1 MTRKR
6 KERSGGPLAIAKSD
20 RAKRETNT
28 QAVEARKLKR
38 LKKRKGLASGNK
50 MAEAEAG
57 KKQPRAPRKSND
69 PRVGSKTP
77 IQLVATVTPVAQPKI
92 VKVKQP
98 KADVK
103 PVAPVLTF
111 EQELDKLES
120 DARLNGLLLRLDN
133 NEVLNHD
140 DQDYVDQG
148 VERHAFLLEELGYA
162 DDEEFEEDYDEDEW
176 DEAMMAEL
184 DAKALNTNTEKLS
197 EDELYERFLATE
209 KKLKNN
215 DEG

>member
-28 QAVEARKLKR
+28 QAVEARKQKR

-50 MAEAEAG
+50 VAEAEVG
-57 KKQPRAPRKSND
+57 QKRTSVPRKSGD

-77 IQLVATVTPVAQPKI
+77 IKLVTSLTPVAQPAI
-92 VKVKQP
+92 VKVRQP

-133 NEVLNHD
+133 NEVLNGD
-140 DQDYVDQG
+140 DQDYVDERI
-148 VERHAFLLEELGYA
+148 ERHAFLLEELGYA
-162 DDEEFEEDYDEDEW
+162 EDEFEEDYDEEEW

-184 DAKALNTNTEKLS
+184 DAKSLQTNNQKLS

-215 DEG
+215 DRED